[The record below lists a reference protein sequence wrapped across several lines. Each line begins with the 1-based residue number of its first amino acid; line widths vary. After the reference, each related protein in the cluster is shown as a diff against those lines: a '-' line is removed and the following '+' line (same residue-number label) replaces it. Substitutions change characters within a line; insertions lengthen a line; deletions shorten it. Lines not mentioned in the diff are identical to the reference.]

1 MKLIGKNVAWASEPS
16 QVLDFLQT
24 GWDLGMATLGKHEP
38 QGLIYLSRLLPHMV
52 RLISFHTLTC
62 VTDPFSFTQS
72 LTLTFSCWVRL
83 SVTCT
88 LSVIFLHHSIMLC
101 PSHVFSLTLSLLEC
115 ISDTLPHTPSVMVSA
130 SSITHCPFKF
140 LSQSHIHSVTLTQ
153 KHSPVTV
160 VNSLWNSFYHTL
172 SFLHTSVTLLSHIL
186 FVIVIII
193 FLCRSHNSDPT

>member
-1 MKLIGKNVAWASEPS
+1 METWAWPP
-16 QVLDFLQT
+16 V
-24 GWDLGMATLGKHEP
+24 GKH
-38 QGLIYLSRLLPHMV
+38 GLWGLTHLPRLLPPTV
-52 RLISFHTLTC
+52 RFIPCPTLIC

-101 PSHVFSLTLSLLEC
+101 PSHVVSLTLSLLEC

-130 SSITHCPFKF
+130 SSVTHCPFKF

-172 SFLHTSVTLLSHIL
+172 SFLHSSVTVPLKL
-186 FVIVIII
+186 FAIVIII
-193 FLCRSHNSDPT
+193 ILCRSHHSDPT